1 MVEIRGS
8 NMDIMTDLNMAD
20 WIGIVGS
27 ILISIAYFGVS
38 TGRVSGESPK
48 FQMLNLIGSI
58 MILYSLWFRPNLGAI
73 IIEVLW
79 ISIASYTLIKS
90 WRSRG

>member
-1 MVEIRGS
+1 
-8 NMDIMTDLNMAD
+8 MDLITDLNMAD

-38 TGRVSGESPK
+38 TGRVSGQSPK

-58 MILYSLWFRPNLGAI
+58 MIIYSLWFRPNAGAI

-79 ISIASYTLIKS
+79 ISIATYALIKY
-90 WRSRG
+90 WRGRR